1 MAYITDT
8 PTEVT
13 DAGQE
18 FNYPNPPAFATVV
31 LINCPLD
38 PDHRN
43 APLNAAAVD
52 TFIAAQV
59 AAGLAYTNDAINIQ
73 NPFHDLDL
81 GMPYEDA
88 VDFYNYGRLTIGTRS
103 WYIFYTPEYLNK
115 TTTRFVADIDEW
127 PSYQWSLG
135 YSMIERGH
143 IAVAASTS
151 DTYGNNYLTAP
162 EPVDSPPVQGVLSA
176 NILAGSPANPDD
188 WTVIV
193 VSANNLNGNGTSTP
207 YFQPHINSAAIGQ
220 TSANAT
226 AATNNSS
233 GSPQVTVDGA
243 NYPWSVGDSTSGSG
257 FDLYIPHVVAAPLST
272 IDGVPAGGGV
282 YLFTMSGF
290 AEYATIM
297 QGAPWVMAGI
307 SDMKLVP
314 SWAVGGGGSS
324 GYTPETP
331 PESPTGSAWNT
342 AAGIPNFVG
351 ELTTETTSASVLS
364 GWRTTALADM
374 DQATWWLKLLTSPF
388 TEIRVGN
395 GDMMRV
401 FKPEAWTTADLE
413 FEAVTDAPHGG
424 NELRLIPTNYNE
436 LGAQMGISIL
446 IGGSAGNA
454 KAGYGSAA
462 SNPAGNDMGPY
473 MGSFNAVA
481 QFLQVQQQN
490 ALAETLA
497 RDGITLNLGTQGIQ
511 TVLGTATGAVAG
523 GGVGAGLAAASGVSN
538 MITSAIA
545 GESSIVM
552 LDVRQDGS
560 FNIATQQLGY
570 NGIQAMETF
579 NAWNQALTSVS
590 GSAGTHALAS
600 GWRAILETAFQA
612 IIVMP
617 TQERVNALTSMWTRY
632 GYMIGQAFTP
642 PQLNAMSSYTYWK
655 TQDATVIGAM
665 PQERRQTVA
674 AAFDRGV
681 TIWDDISL
689 IGTQPEN
696 TPLTG
701 ISY

>member
-8 PTEVT
+8 PTKVT
-13 DAGQE
+13 DAGQD

-52 TFIAAQV
+52 TFIAEQV

-162 EPVDSPPVQGVLSA
+162 EPIDSPPVQGVLSA
-176 NILAGSPANPDD
+176 NILAGSPADPND

-193 VSANNLNGNGTSTP
+193 VSANNLSGNGTSTP
-207 YFQPHINSAAIGQ
+207 YFQPHINSDSIGQ
-220 TSANAT
+220 ASGYATQAT
-226 AATNNSS
+226 ANKAGDN
-233 GSPQVTVDGA
+233 QITVAGA
-243 NYPWSVGDSTSGSG
+243 NYPWSVGDSTTGDG
-257 FDLYIPHVVAAPLST
+257 FTAYIPHVVAAPMST
-272 IDGVPAGGGV
+272 IDGVAAGGGV
-282 YLFTMSGF
+282 YLFTMEGF

-297 QGAPWVMAGI
+297 QGAPWIIAGI
-307 SDMKLVP
+307 SDMRLVP
-314 SWAVGGGGSS
+314 SWAVSGGGSS
-324 GYTPETP
+324 GFTPEAP

-351 ELTTETTSASVLS
+351 ELTTDTTSAAVLS
-364 GWRTTALADM
+364 GWRDTALADM
-374 DQATWWLKLLTSPF
+374 DQASWWLKLLTSQF

-395 GDMMRV
+395 GDSMRS
-401 FKPEAWTTADLE
+401 FKPEAWQSADLE
-413 FEAVTDAPHGG
+413 FEAVTDASHGG
-424 NELRLIPTNYNE
+424 NELRIIPTNYNN
-436 LGAQMGISIL
+436 LGAQMGVSVP
-446 IGGSAGNA
+446 IGGSAGKA
-454 KAGYGSAA
+454 AAGYGSAA
-462 SNPAGNDMGPY
+462 SNPSANEMTPWMGAY
-473 MGSFNAVA
+473 VA
-481 QFLQVQQQN
+481 DTTNNVIGLQQ
-490 ALAETLA
+490 ALAQTLA
-497 RDGITLNLGTQGIQ
+497 RDQVQMSLGVQGVQTLLGGATGALAGGPGGAALSLASGTGNLVAAAIASQNSLEILDISQNGSYDIATYQLGLSGIQ
-511 TVLGTATGAVAG
+511 TL
-523 GGVGAGLAAASGVSN
+523 
-538 MITSAIA
+538 
-545 GESSIVM
+545 
-552 LDVRQDGS
+552 Q
-560 FNIATQQLGY
+560 
-570 NGIQAMETF
+570 TF
-579 NAWNQALTSVS
+579 NAWNQALTAIP
-590 GSAGTHALAS
+590 GNAGTHALAS
-600 GWRAILETAFQA
+600 GWRAILQTAFQA

-655 TQDATVIGAM
+655 TQEATVIGAM